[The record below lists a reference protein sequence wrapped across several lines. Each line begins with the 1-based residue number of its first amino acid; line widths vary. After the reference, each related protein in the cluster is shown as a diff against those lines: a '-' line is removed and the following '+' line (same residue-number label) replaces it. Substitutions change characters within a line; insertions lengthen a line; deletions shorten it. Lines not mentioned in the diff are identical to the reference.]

1 MSTQTRVN
9 ITSPVGRIVMGSLY
23 NPNKTDFDGKPLTV
37 KTGPNAGQPRTN
49 YFFAL
54 AIPKGAEPHWAH
66 TPWGNKIWVVGNT
79 AFPAAAQRPDFAW
92 KIEDGD
98 STIPNKKNRIPRDNE
113 GWAGHW
119 ILKFSGG
126 FAPKVYKQEAGA
138 YVQVLEPDY
147 IKCGYYVEVAFSVDG
162 NDNQNNPGV
171 YLNHSMVCFRAYGS
185 EITFGPD
192 VNEAGF
198 GAAPL
203 PAGAS
208 LTPPPSSIPM
218 PAAGAQPGLPA
229 PGPLPVV
236 PNPQFLQVPQPAA
249 VPGAP
254 VAGSVAL
261 PSLPVG
267 PGVNA
272 IPAIPS
278 PSNLPPPP
286 PAAPAPPSGPKMTA
300 AANGVSH
307 EAYLAAGW
315 TDAQLI
321 SNGLMTV

>member
-1 MSTQTRVN
+1 
-9 ITSPVGRIVMGSLY
+9 VGRIVAGSLY
-23 NPNKTDFDGKPLTV
+23 KPNTTDFDGKPLTV

-66 TPWGNKIWVVGNT
+66 TPWGNKIWTVGNT

-92 KIEDGD
+92 KMEDGD
-98 STIPNKKNRIPRDNE
+98 SVIPNKRNKRPCDNE
-113 GWAGHW
+113 GWKGHW

-126 FAPKVYKQEAGA
+126 FAPKIYREEKGA
-138 YVQVLEPDY
+138 FVQVVEPDFL
-147 IKCGYYVEVAFSVDG
+147 KPGYFAEAAFSVDG

-171 YLNHSMVCFRAYGS
+171 YLNHSLVCFRAYGP

-218 PAAGAQPGLPA
+218 PAAAPVTGLPA

-236 PNPQFLQVPQPAA
+236 PNPQFLQVPPPAGL
-249 VPGAP
+249 PGVP

-261 PSLPVG
+261 PSLPAFPG
-267 PGVNA
+267 PGVTQTIA
-272 IPAIPS
+272 S
-278 PSNLPPPP
+278 PSNLAPPP
-286 PAAPAPPSGPKMTA
+286 PAAGPRMTA
-300 AANGVSH
+300 AANGVSR

-321 SNGLMTV
+321 ANGLMLV